1 MALKQRNKISISFS
15 MASMTDIIFLLLIF
29 FMITSTLISPNA
41 LRLLLPE
48 SNNQASE
55 KVATT
60 ISISSDLQYYVNIDG
75 KTTKVPFN
83 EIEGTLIKTLGNSEE
98 PFISLHVDKSVPID
112 EVVKI
117 MNIARRN
124 HYKLLLATAPEK

>member
-48 SNNQASE
+48 SNNQTSE
-55 KVATT
+55 RVATT
-60 ISISSDLQYYVNIDG
+60 ISISSDLQYYINIDG
-75 KTTKVPFN
+75 KTTKVSLN
-83 EIEGTLIKTLGNSEE
+83 DIEATLIKTLGNSKG
-98 PFISLHVDKSVPID
+98 PFISLHADKSVPIE

>member
-75 KTTKVPFN
+75 KTTKVLFN

-98 PFISLHVDKSVPID
+98 PFISLHADKSVPI
-112 EVVKI
+112 EEIVKI
-117 MNIARRN
+117 MNIARKNR
-124 HYKLLLATAPEK
+124 YKLLLATVPEK